1 MSLERLKWLNSCL
14 ALPKSLQEHLAPG
27 LPSRAQPLSQPG
39 GRGVGR
45 PLPLRLLTTS
55 MSLRRRHWVAAALQ
69 KPLYLLTFAFWHP
82 YIWNLNPGYGG
93 RKPHASSLCLTAES
107 KQKDDLSPTPVTK
120 ILPGGN
126 TSAHQ
131 GTLANVVSKFLGFT
145 V

>member
-1 MSLERLKWLNSCL
+1 MSLEWLKWLNSCL
-14 ALPKSLQEHLAPG
+14 ALHKSLQEHLAPG
-27 LPSRAQPLSQPG
+27 LPSGAQPLPQPG
-39 GRGVGR
+39 GRRVGR
-45 PLPLRLLTTS
+45 PLPLQLLTTS
-55 MSLRRRHWVAAALQ
+55 MSIRRRYWVTAALL

-93 RKPHASSLCLTAES
+93 RKTPCLQSCLTAES

-131 GTLANVVSKFLGFT
+131 GTLANVISKFVGFT